1 MDKGD
6 SVEGK
11 GNAVFSRGKERK
23 ALGRLFWGKKSPA
36 AKEGGRAVSAID
48 ILA

>member
-1 MDKGD
+1 MGEGD
-6 SVEGK
+6 TAEGK
-11 GNAVFSRGKERK
+11 GNAVFSRGEERN
-23 ALGRLFWGKKSPA
+23 ALGRLFGGKKSPA

>member
-11 GNAVFSRGKERK
+11 GNAVFSMGKERK
-23 ALGRLFWGKKSPA
+23 ALGRLF
-36 AKEGGRAVSAID
+36 GGRKALPQKKA
-48 ILA
+48 AGR